1 MTSLIANDHKGKWL
15 TVLATSSSRSCF
27 SHFIWS
33 AVFIDHEFFRALATE
48 GSNNVLKITPQLFVS
63 QQSVKTKTNNPDG
76 ILVIVAKCSLLLPFC
91 PYSRNAKSFKLEAVI
106 LVADRDSRNP
116 ILFCHRSCG

>member
-15 TVLATSSSRSCF
+15 TVLAMSSSRSCF

-63 QQSVKTKTNNPDG
+63 QQSVKQKPTIQT
-76 ILVIVAKCSLLLPFC
+76 VSWSLLQ
-91 PYSRNAKSFKLEAVI
+91 NARCSFLSA
-106 LVADRDSRNP
+106 RT
-116 ILFCHRSCG
+116 